1 MNDTKEHILNV
12 SFSLF
17 LQKNFKEVTMQE
29 IVEKTGMSKGAFYHY
44 FESKEQL
51 FLEVVDYFV
60 SAFIMDY
67 NKLSKES
74 LYQFYHDYVKYHANM
89 SFLQNRMDGDSGFNY
104 YVLMFDAMK
113 LFPSFRDK
121 VTENLQAELRAWEEI
136 VRSARDKGEIN
147 SSMTD
152 EQIANLFIYTSD
164 GVGMHNV
171 MKGRIKE
178 MPEALLTVWDGLYQE
193 IKT

>member
-67 NKLSKES
+67 NKLSKVS

-104 YVLMFDAMK
+104 YVLMFDAVK

-152 EQIANLFIYTSD
+152 EQLANLFIYTSD

-178 MPEALLTVWDGLYQE
+178 TPEALLTVWDGLYQE